1 MQLQVIG
8 PQPFA
13 LDAQGRQL
21 SRIGTIFPE
30 HGVLWTEP
38 PGVHAVQ
45 RLGLI
50 NRLNTERD
58 AKGQAALTPEEE
70 DEVCLNA
77 VDLIFEADHIL
88 IRPDPDR
95 MDLAFA
101 ADELLQG
108 LVSK

>member
-1 MQLQVIG
+1 MQLEVVG

-13 LDAQGRQL
+13 RDTQGRQL
-21 SRIGTIFPE
+21 SRIGTIFPA

-45 RLGLI
+45 RLGAI
-50 NRLNTERD
+50 NRINTQRA
-58 AKGQAALTPEEE
+58 AKGLTPLSSEEE
-70 DEVCLNA
+70 DDVCLSA

-95 MDLAFA
+95 MDLAFE
-101 ADELLQG
+101 AD
-108 LVSK
+108 